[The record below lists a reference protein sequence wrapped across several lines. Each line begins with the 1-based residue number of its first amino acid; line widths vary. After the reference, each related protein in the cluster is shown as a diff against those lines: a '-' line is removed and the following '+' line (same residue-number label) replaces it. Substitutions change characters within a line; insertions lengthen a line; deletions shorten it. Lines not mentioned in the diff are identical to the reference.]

1 MHLPNFGSRYSS
13 VLVVQAVFSIDS
25 FPSRNDGS
33 CALSPI
39 IIYQKLNTSTR
50 ILHNNHSRNMVADTT
65 YYDILGVP
73 STSTALDIKKAYRK
87 AAIKFHPDKNPDD
100 PEAIAKFQAIGEA
113 YQVLSDDRLREK
125 YDKYGK
131 QESVP
136 SEGFEDPTEFFSM
149 IFGGEAFKDW
159 IGELSLLQEMSKTAE
174 LSGMGD
180 DADTDAKKTDAKA
193 SDETYPET
201 YPETSEASKATLY
214 LEDGSTVLDADGKK
228 ITHQEAEKRRRQ
240 EELEKF
246 EEECRVKKIETRNE
260 LAKRL
265 VEKLSLFTET
275 DMADDV
281 AESFRQKLKY
291 EAESLKMESFGLDIL
306 HTLGS
311 IYKTKAKILL
321 KSQTFL
327 GGIGGLWWSMKDKG
341 GVIRDTFKTVS
352 SALDAQSTMEE
363 YTKMQEDNE
372 YHARKDAEEESK
384 GDCAGES
391 DLEKAEAERRRA
403 QKEVDELEA
412 ELKKVHLEQEE
423 QKAHLGDA
431 SSKPEQEQ
439 QKGSKES
446 EGATNKEPTKDTKK
460 DEPKEPERHTPE
472 ELAEMEKYLL
482 GKVLAAAWSGSKF
495 EIQGTVRAV
504 CDQILYDKEVPLEK
518 RVARAKGLKII
529 GDVFAATTR
538 TELEDEEARMF
549 EELVAEASQKRKK
562 RKAPKTEEAEP

>member
-1 MHLPNFGSRYSS
+1 MELYSATS
-13 VLVVQAVFSIDS
+13 QLTG
-25 FPSRNDGS
+25 N
-33 CALSPI
+33 L
-39 IIYQKLNTSTR
+39 IYTLL
-50 ILHNNHSRNMVADTT
+50 IMVADTA
-65 YYDILGVP
+65 YYDLLGV
-73 STSTALDIKKAYRK
+73 SHTATALDIKKAYRK
-87 AAIKFHPDKNPDD
+87 AAIKLHPDKNPDD
-100 PEAIAKFQAIGEA
+100 PQAIARFQAVGEA

-131 QESVP
+131 QESIP

-174 LSGMGD
+174 LSGMND
-180 DADTDAKKTDAKA
+180 EENDKMEKDEKSEEKEEQNDTYTAASAPKT
-193 SDETYPET
+193 
-201 YPETSEASKATLY
+201 TSTLF
-214 LEDGSTVLDADGKK
+214 LEDGSTFIDADGKK

-246 EEECRVKKIETRNE
+246 EEECRLKKIETRAA

-265 VEKLSLFTET
+265 IEKLALFTET

-281 AESFRQKLKY
+281 AESFRQKLQY
-291 EAESLKMESFGLDIL
+291 EAESLKMESFGLEIL
-306 HTLGS
+306 HTLGA

-327 GGIGGLWWSMKDKG
+327 GGLGGLWWSMKDKG

-352 SALDAQSTMEE
+352 SALDAQLTMEE
-363 YTKMQEDNE
+363 YSKMQADNE
-372 YHARKDAEEESK
+372 YHAKKDAE
-384 GDCAGES
+384 
-391 DLEKAEAERRRA
+391 AEDADDADARAERERA
-403 QKEVDELEA
+403 QREVDQLEE
-412 ELKKVHLEQEE
+412 ELKKVHLKQEE
-423 QKAHLGDA
+423 QRQSDKDHEG
-431 SSKPEQEQ
+431 QE
-439 QKGSKES
+439 
-446 EGATNKEPTKDTKK
+446 TKDTK
-460 DEPKEPERHTPE
+460 EPKEPERHSPE

-504 CDQILYDKEVPLEK
+504 CDEILYEEGVPLEK
-518 RVARAKGLKII
+518 RIARAKGLKII
-529 GDVFAATTR
+529 GQVFALASR

-562 RKAPKTEEAEP
+562 KNKKDAADESQ